1 MSEAQAL
8 WTLAAGEAL
17 SLPISAG
24 PRELS
29 VARGRVWLT
38 VPGSAGAP
46 AQDQWLEAGQTARV
60 AAGSRA
66 VVEGWPDAQF
76 LLLVPPAAGLQRS
89 GRKAGL
95 SRPVSPA
102 PSGPPPCGL
111 ATA

>member
-29 VARGRVWLT
+29 VAHGRVWLT

-46 AQDQWLEAGQTARV
+46 AQDQWLEAGQTARL

-66 VVEGWPDAQF
+66 VVEGWPAAQF
-76 LLLVPPAAGLQRS
+76 LLLVPPVVCPVRKGLIRPMSPTSAA
-89 GRKAGL
+89 
-95 SRPVSPA
+95 
-102 PSGPPPCGL
+102 PPCGL
-111 ATA
+111 APA